1 MEIIRSKSNDDILK
15 IATPNLFF
23 INGITGAGKT
33 HAIGSAIS
41 TLSDGKI
48 IYVSAPTITQVNNY
62 VKSIK
67 KYNIEPDLIQS
78 GTKNELFKFFITL
91 DGITEINRE
100 INKVNNI
107 DLNNDNIINLILN
120 NSDGL
125 FKVIK
130 IENRTILELNTKKI
144 DTLIRKKL
152 EPKFIPE
159 IILIDECTQYSQPEL
174 QILNYLAEK
183 FNIKI
188 ILFGDS
194 LQKGI
199 AFYAD
204 SQAFKDLDLW
214 QSPRLNISIRSA
226 NNQKNNNNSQ
236 FNKALSKYEELSS
249 QTNQSVNQAF
259 KEYLDQPENNILIN
273 YFESEN
279 KLVGDKFVD
288 NLLESDSD
296 LKKMINQVR
305 EENQLNPNNPT
316 KLMII
321 TKLNDENNPENQSLI
336 DKLKTLGLKADE
348 YELFSYEDDHD
359 KAVQGSEAKFAI
371 VDDFGWDSEIG
382 INLRN
387 LYTYASRS
395 TKGSLIQLSKDKLY
409 NLHIIN

>member
-1 MEIIRSKSNDDILK
+1 M
-15 IATPNLFF
+15 
-23 INGITGAGKT
+23 
-33 HAIGSAIS
+33 
-41 TLSDGKI
+41 
-48 IYVSAPTITQVNNY
+48 
-62 VKSIK
+62 
-67 KYNIEPDLIQS
+67 
-78 GTKNELFKFFITL
+78 KF
-91 DGITEINRE
+91 
-100 INKVNNI
+100 
-107 DLNNDNIINLILN
+107 NNDTLIFALGGLGEVGKNMYVVSHNSELIIVDAGVMFPE
-120 NSDGL
+120 SDLLGIDY
-125 FKVIK
+125 VIPDFTYLK
-130 IENRTILELNTKKI
+130 QNEKKI
-144 DTLIRKKL
+144 KGLIITHGHEDHIGGIPFLLQTVNIPVIYAPKQAAALIRKKL

-188 ILFGDS
+188 VLSGDS

-214 QSPRLNISIRSA
+214 QSTRLNISIRSA

-236 FNKALSKYEELSS
+236 FNKALFKYEELSS
-249 QTNQSVNQAF
+249 QTNQSVNQSF

-348 YELFSYEDDHD
+348 YELFSYEDDHN
-359 KAVQGSEAKFAI
+359 KAVQGSEAKFVI